1 MSIRKTIV
9 ALVLAGAA
17 LPGAFAAS
25 HTGWAGNERG
35 VGIIQSSVNASASAS
50 TKTRAEVVQELQ
62 AFRSNPVTADGSR
75 FVDNERGFAPARHSY
90 AFEGGALVHT
100 DTFAHNTAKPSTAL
114 TDADKRRNRE
124 LYRR

>member
-9 ALVLAGAA
+9 ALALVAA
-17 LPGAFAAS
+17 AVPAAFANT

-35 VGIIQSSVNASASAS
+35 VSLIEANTNTS
-50 TKTRAEVVQELQ
+50 TKTRAEVMQELQ
-62 AFRSNPVTADGSR
+62 AFRNNPVAADGSK
-75 FVDNERGFAPARHSY
+75 FVNNERGSVPAQHSY
-90 AFEGGALVHT
+90 AFQGGTLVHT
-100 DTFAHNTAKPSTAL
+100 DTIAHNTAKPSVVL

>member
-9 ALVLAGAA
+9 ALALVAA
-17 LPGAFAAS
+17 AVPAAFANS

-35 VGIIQSSVNASASAS
+35 VSLIEANTSAS
-50 TKTRAEVVQELQ
+50 TKTRAEVMQELQ
-62 AFRSNPVTADGSR
+62 DFRNNPVAADGSR
-75 FVDNERGFAPARHSY
+75 FIDNERGFVPAQHSY
-90 AFEGGALVHT
+90 AFQGGTLVHT
-100 DTFAHNTAKPSTAL
+100 DTIAHNTVKPSVVL

>member
-9 ALVLAGAA
+9 ALALVAA
-17 LPGAFAAS
+17 AVPAAFANS

-35 VGIIQSSVNASASAS
+35 VSLIEANTSTS

-62 AFRSNPVTADGSR
+62 AFRNNPVTSDGSKL
-75 FVDNERGFAPARHSY
+75 VDNERRVSLPRHSY
-90 AFEGGALVHT
+90 AFQGGALVHT
-100 DTFAHNTAKPSTAL
+100 DTIAHNTAKPSVVL
-114 TDADKRRNRE
+114 TDAEKRRNRE

>member
-9 ALVLAGAA
+9 AMALVGAA
-17 LPGAFAAS
+17 LPAAFANS

-35 VGIIQSSVNASASAS
+35 VSVIQANISAS

-62 AFRSNPVTADGSR
+62 TFRKNPVTADGSKL
-75 FVDNERGFAPARHSY
+75 VDTERGFVPAQHSY
-90 AFEGGALVHT
+90 AFQGGALVHA
-100 DTFAHNTAKPSTAL
+100 DTVAHNTAKPSTAL
-114 TDADKRRNRE
+114 TDDDKRRNRE

>member
-9 ALVLAGAA
+9 ALALAGAA

-35 VGIIQSSVNASASAS
+35 VSIIQSSANASAS

-62 AFRSNPVTADGSR
+62 AFRKNPVTADGGKI
-75 FVDNERGFAPARHSY
+75 VNTERGFVPAQHSY
-90 AFEGGALVHT
+90 AFQGGALVHT
-100 DTFAHNTAKPSTAL
+100 DTIAHDTAKPSLVL
-114 TDADKRRNRE
+114 TDADKRRNHE
-124 LYRR
+124 LYRG

>member
-9 ALVLAGAA
+9 AMALVGAA
-17 LPGAFAAS
+17 LPAAFAGG

-35 VGIIQSSVNASASAS
+35 VGIIQSSANASAS

-62 AFRSNPVTADGSR
+62 AFRNNPVTADGSKL
-75 FVDNERGFAPARHSY
+75 VDNERGFVPAQHSY
-90 AFEGGALVHT
+90 AFQGGALAHT
-100 DTFAHNTAKPSTAL
+100 DTIAHNTAKPSTVL
-114 TDADKRRNRE
+114 TDDDKRRNRE

>member
-9 ALVLAGAA
+9 ALALAGAA

-35 VGIIQSSVNASASAS
+35 VSIIQSSANASAS

-62 AFRSNPVTADGSR
+62 AFRKNPVTADGGKI
-75 FVDNERGFAPARHSY
+75 VNTERGFVPAQHSY
-90 AFEGGALVHT
+90 AFQGGALVHT
-100 DTFAHNTAKPSTAL
+100 DKLAHDTAKPSL
-114 TDADKRRNRE
+114 VMTDADKRLQRE

>member
-9 ALVLAGAA
+9 ALALVGAA
-17 LPGAFAAS
+17 LPAAFAGS

-35 VGIIQSSVNASASAS
+35 VSIIQSSANANPS

-62 AFRSNPVTADGSR
+62 AFRKNPVTADGSR
-75 FVDNERGFAPARHSY
+75 LVDNERGFALPRHSY

-124 LYRR
+124 LYRP

>member
-9 ALVLAGAA
+9 ALALVAA
-17 LPGAFAAS
+17 AVPAAFANT

-35 VGIIQSSVNASASAS
+35 VSLIEANTSAS
-50 TKTRAEVVQELQ
+50 TKTRADVMQELQ
-62 AFRSNPVTADGSR
+62 AFRNNPVTSDGSKL
-75 FVDNERGFAPARHSY
+75 VDNERRVAPPRHSY

-100 DTFAHNTAKPSTAL
+100 DTFAHDTAKPSTAL

-124 LYRR
+124 LYRP